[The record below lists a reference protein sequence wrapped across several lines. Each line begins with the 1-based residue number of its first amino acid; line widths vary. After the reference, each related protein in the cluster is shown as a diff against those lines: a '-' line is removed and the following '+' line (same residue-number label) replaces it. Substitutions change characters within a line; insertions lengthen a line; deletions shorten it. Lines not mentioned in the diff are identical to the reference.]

1 MLIIIPVKL
10 VDSNSSIQGTN
21 NSQHNET
28 FFTKSRAITLQILYK
43 STSETQGAQL
53 HMLSN
58 IPVGQILFELHA
70 TQVENC
76 KILLSQG
83 Q

>member
-1 MLIIIPVKL
+1 LILTQALKEQI
-10 VDSNSSIQGTN
+10 T
-21 NSQHNET
+21 QHNET
-28 FFTKSRAITLQILYK
+28 VFTKSREITLQILDK
-43 STSETQGAQL
+43 SSSETPGAQL

-58 IPVGQILFELHA
+58 LPVRFNEILFELHA

-76 KILLSQG
+76 KKNLSQG